1 MPSQGLFSTHA
12 HAYCICA
19 TIFNRFFYRGLCL
32 VVEISILLP
41 GFSLAWEES
50 IPIDKVKSTIT
61 ILEKYLQ
68 EQNCTK
74 DEN

>member
-1 MPSQGLFSTHA
+1 MCYNTFS
-12 HAYCICA
+12 
-19 TIFNRFFYRGLCL
+19 RFFYRGLCII
-32 VVEISILLP
+32 VEIGILMP

-50 IPIDKVKSTIT
+50 IPADKVKSTVT
-61 ILEKYLQ
+61 ILGKYLQ